1 MEAAGDGPP
10 MSTWRAKIETARTL
24 LEEFYVAPYRGA
36 IARLQRDE
44 DDLLMLFVFSEL
56 MGVSNPAAYF
66 TLELQPILL
75 DRFHDWHRR
84 MGLDHS
90 PLDGI
95 KCC

>member
-1 MEAAGDGPP
+1 MGAWKDRIA
-10 MSTWRAKIETARTL
+10 TARTL
-24 LEEFYVAPYRGA
+24 LEELYVAPNRGSL
-36 IARLQRDE
+36 ARLRRDE

-66 TLELQPILL
+66 TLELQPLL
-75 DRFHDWHRR
+75 LERFHDWHRR
-84 MGLDHS
+84 MGMDHS

>member
-1 MEAAGDGPP
+1 
-10 MSTWRAKIETARTL
+10 MSVWNDRIATARAL
-24 LEEFYVAPYRGA
+24 LEEFYVAPYRGSV
-36 IARLQRDE
+36 ARMRRDE

-66 TLELQPILL
+66 TLELQPVLL
-75 DRFHDWHRR
+75 ERFHDWHRR
-84 MGLDHS
+84 RGLDHS